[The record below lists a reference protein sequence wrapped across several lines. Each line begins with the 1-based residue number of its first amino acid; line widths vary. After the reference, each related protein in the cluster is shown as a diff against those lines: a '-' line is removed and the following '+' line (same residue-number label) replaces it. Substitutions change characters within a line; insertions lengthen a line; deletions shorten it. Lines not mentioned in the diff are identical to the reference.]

1 MTTPQPVHTSD
12 LLALTRTIYGEARGR
27 PAGQDRRRLGGA
39 QPRQGGPAAPGRDR
53 QEPSAV
59 RRRLARGGLHG
70 ADAVQL
76 PEPERAEPQAILVK
90 TLPDALDD
98 GWFLDCLSAAL
109 DIILGFEAGPT
120 CGSTHYHTAA
130 VAPAWPRGKQP
141 VRQIGSHRFF
151 NDVDREGSRP
161 HRQAARRVCA
171 RCP

>member
-1 MTTPQPVHTSD
+1 MPQPVHTSD
-12 LLALTRTIYGEARGR
+12 LLALTRTIYGEARGEGQQGKIAVGWVVR
-27 PAGQDRRRLGGA
+27 NRAKEARRHRAGTGKNHPLFGDGSLEVACTARMQFSCRNLS
-39 QPRQGGPAAPGRDR
+39 
-53 QEPSAV
+53 EPNRKV
-59 RRRLARGGLHG
+59 
-70 ADAVQL
+70 
-76 PEPERAEPQAILVK
+76 ILVK

-109 DIILGFEAGPT
+109 DVILGFEAGPT